1 MKHIKLFEQFV
12 EAELN
17 ESTINNFKPE
27 VLKKSNTL
35 DEKLFKKLM
44 PKTANTTD
52 EAMEWIWDFEGETMF
67 VHYQYFEVK
76 PHGNDANRPSYR
88 IHNAQ
93 YWLNDTQLAL
103 QGKRG
108 EKVNVTKL
116 NVIDITDPKKEKSL
130 GQIFVY
136 TDVFLDE
143 LKRVFEITKSAS

>member
-1 MKHIKLFEQFV
+1 MKHIKLFEQFI

-27 VLKKSNTL
+27 VLKKSNSL

-76 PHGNDANRPSYR
+76 PNGNADDRPTYR
-88 IHNAQ
+88 IHNSQ

-108 EKVNVTKL
+108 EEVDVTKL
-116 NVIDITDPKKEKSL
+116 TVTDITDRSKEKSL
-130 GQIFVY
+130 GQIYVR
-136 TDVFLDE
+136 TKVFLDE
-143 LKRVFEITKSAS
+143 LKRVFEVIKSAS

>member
-12 EAELN
+12 ETQIN

-108 EKVNVTKL
+108 ERVNVTKL
-116 NVIDITDPKKEKSL
+116 TFTDITNPKKEKSL